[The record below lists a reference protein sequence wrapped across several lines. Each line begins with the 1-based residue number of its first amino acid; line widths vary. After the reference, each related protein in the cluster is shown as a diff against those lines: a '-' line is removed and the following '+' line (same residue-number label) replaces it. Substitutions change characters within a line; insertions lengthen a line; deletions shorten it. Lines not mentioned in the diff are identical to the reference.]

1 MVKLFQPPPR
11 IGEVI
16 VHTVGKLKTQR
27 TKLEQAMIRLR
38 ARDRVLFEAIVR
50 EIKMKRRERAAICAN
65 ELAEVRK
72 ILNMV
77 AQCQLALERII
88 LRLETIKE
96 ISEIMADLKPALK
109 SLHVLTKALV
119 NTMPDVAQELQ
130 NVNDS
135 ISETLAMTSIGSYDA
150 ITPLVSKTEAG
161 EEILKEVSAVLEQKL
176 VEQLPAPPVPIVTE
190 KVETRENVKKQM
202 IALAATCS
210 EVSQP
215 MENEE
220 ERKHQTYV
228 SYKDVELRGVSFT
241 IQRQSSLE
249 DAILQYAKECK
260 GEIDIDQ
267 CALELNIPQAE
278 VQRALESLGQ
288 KRKIMIQR

>member
-1 MVKLFQPPPR
+1 MVTLFQPPPR

-16 VHTVGKLKTQR
+16 VHTIGKLKIQH
-27 TKLEQAMIRLR
+27 TKLDRAMSSLR
-38 ARDRVLFEAIVR
+38 ARDKVLFEAIVR
-50 EIKMKRRERAAICAN
+50 EIKMKRRERAVICAN

-72 ILNMV
+72 VLNMV
-77 AQCQLALERII
+77 TQCQLALERII

-109 SLHVLTKALV
+109 SLHTLTKALV

-135 ISETLAMTSIGSYDA
+135 ISETLAMTSVGSYDA
-150 ITPLVSKTEAG
+150 AIPLINKTEAG

-176 VEQLPAPPVPIVTE
+176 VEQLPAPPVSMVTE
-190 KVETRENVKKQM
+190 KVETKENVKRQM
-202 IALAATCS
+202 IALTATCS

-215 MENEE
+215 MRNDE
-220 ERKHQTYV
+220 ERKHPTYV
-228 SYKDVELRGVSFT
+228 SYKDVELRSVFT

-249 DAILQYAKECK
+249 DTILQYVKECK

-267 CALELNIPQAE
+267 CALELNVPQAE
-278 VQRALESLGQ
+278 VKKALESLGQ